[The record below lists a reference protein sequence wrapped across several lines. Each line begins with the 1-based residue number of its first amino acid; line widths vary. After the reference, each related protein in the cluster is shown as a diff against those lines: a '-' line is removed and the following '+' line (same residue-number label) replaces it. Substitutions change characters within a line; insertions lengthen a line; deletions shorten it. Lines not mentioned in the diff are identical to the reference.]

1 MIRPF
6 HAFLAALS
14 LVSATAPM
22 AQTATSVEYYNATLD
37 HFFTSSLQAD
47 IDALDSGRLAG
58 WARTG
63 QAFGATSCGRP
74 GTRSRLPV
82 LHPAGQG
89 RFALLLGCAG
99 RVPGGAGQ
107 DRQVDPNYAGYFY
120 ESPAA
125 WYTALPDRLTGT
137 CPAGTVPVWRLW
149 NGRVDS
155 NHRYTANRAVRD
167 QMLALGHTLEGYG
180 PSGAGMCAPA
190 LAPTATLAAA
200 SGRSPFTEGCDGVAS
215 SGTVY
220 AGAEVEPMLAVNPA
234 NPDNLVGV
242 WQQDRW
248 SNGSARG
255 LVTGAS
261 LDGGRTW
268 TLAAA
273 AFSRCTG
280 GTAANGGDY
289 ERASDPWVSV
299 RAGRHRLAD
308 RARRDVAGHGERDAG
323 QPLGRRR
330 PDLERPDDADPR
342 LRHGLQRQGVDHRRP
357 LRRALRLRDLGPAE
371 RRQRRA
377 DVLRAHDRRRR
388 DLGTGARDL
397 RPRQHRADDQQP
409 DRRAERRH
417 AGRVLH
423 PAADDADQRIPPRD
437 VRAALDRPRRHLV
450 GADPGRDGPGAAAP
464 ATTSPAFDVRDGAN
478 LGSIAAG
485 PNGELAVVWQDARFS
500 GGTHDG
506 VAFSRSTDGGFT
518 WSAPVRINGAPAAKA
533 FVPAVHIRGDGEI
546 GVSYYDLRN
555 NLPDAATIPVDVW
568 LTRSTDG
575 VNWQETHV
583 DGPFDLALAPYA
595 RGLFLGDYMGLASIG
610 ASFVPFYART
620 NAGSPDNATDV
631 IAALTATLAKARR
644 AARGDDGVAVLA
656 QPAPPLPPSPG
667 LDAMLRESAAR
678 TIANRQVR

>member
-63 QAFGATSCGRP
+63 QAFGATAATGP
-74 GTRSRLPV
+74 GLNPV
-82 LHPAGQG
+82 C
-89 RFALLLGCAG
+89 RFYIPPDKGDSHFFSAAPDECQAVLAKM
-99 RVPGGAGQ
+99 AS
-107 DRQVDPNYAGYFY
+107 DPNYAGYFY

-137 CPAGTVPVWRLW
+137 CPAGSVPVWRLW

-155 NHRYTANRAVRD
+155 NHRYTANWAVRD

-200 SGRSPFTEGCDGVAS
+200 SGRSPFTEGCDGAAS

-280 GTAANGGDY
+280 GDATNGGDY
-289 ERASDPWVSV
+289 ERASDPWVTFAPDGTAWQIALATV
-299 RAGRHRLAD
+299 RQASAMLVSRSADGGRTWSAPTTLIRDSGTAFNDKESITAD
-308 RARRDVAGHGERDAG
+308 RFDARFVYAIWDRLNGANGAPTYFARTTDGGATWEPARAIYDPGNTGQTINNQIVVLNDGTLVAFFTRLPTTLTSGY
-323 QPLGRRR
+323 R
-330 PDLERPDDADPR
+330 PEMF
-342 LRHGLQRQGVDHRRP
+342 
-357 LRRALRLRDLGPAE
+357 
-371 RRQRRA
+371 
-377 DVLRAHDRRRR
+377 VLRSTNRGATWSAPIPVATVQA
-388 DLGTGARDL
+388 LGTRD
-397 RPRQHRADDQQP
+397 D
-409 DRRAERRH
+409 ES
-417 AGRVLH
+417 G
-423 PAADDADQRIPPRD
+423 
-437 VRAALDRPRRHLV
+437 
-450 GADPGRDGPGAAAP
+450 
-464 ATTSPAFDVRDGAN
+464 FDVRDGAN

-555 NLPDAATIPVDVW
+555 NLPDAATIPIDVW

-644 AARGDDGVAVLA
+644 AVRGDDGVAVLA

>member
-6 HAFLAALS
+6 HAFLVALS

-63 QAFGATSCGRP
+63 QAFGATAAAGP
-74 GTRSRLPV
+74 GLNPV
-82 LHPAGQG
+82 C
-89 RFALLLGCAG
+89 RFYIPPDKGDSHFFSAAPDECQAVLAKM
-99 RVPGGAGQ
+99 AS
-107 DRQVDPNYAGYFY
+107 DPNYAGYFY

-125 WYTALPDRLTGT
+125 WYTALPDRPTGT
-137 CPAGTVPVWRLW
+137 CPAGSVPVWRLW

-155 NHRYTANRAVRD
+155 NHRYTANWAVRD

-280 GTAANGGDY
+280 GDATNGGDY
-289 ERASDPWVSV
+289 ERASDPWVTFAPDGTAWQIALATV
-299 RAGRHRLAD
+299 RQASAMLVSRSADGGRTWSAPTTLIRDSGTAFNDKESITAD
-308 RARRDVAGHGERDAG
+308 RFDARFVYAIWDRLNGANGAPTYFARTTDGGATWEPARAIYDPGNTGQTINNQIVVLNDGTLVAFFTRLPTTLTSGY
-323 QPLGRRR
+323 R
-330 PDLERPDDADPR
+330 PEMF
-342 LRHGLQRQGVDHRRP
+342 
-357 LRRALRLRDLGPAE
+357 
-371 RRQRRA
+371 
-377 DVLRAHDRRRR
+377 VLRSTNRGATWSAPIPVATVQA
-388 DLGTGARDL
+388 LGTRD
-397 RPRQHRADDQQP
+397 D
-409 DRRAERRH
+409 ES
-417 AGRVLH
+417 G
-423 PAADDADQRIPPRD
+423 
-437 VRAALDRPRRHLV
+437 
-450 GADPGRDGPGAAAP
+450 
-464 ATTSPAFDVRDGAN
+464 FDVRDGAN

-555 NLPDAATIPVDVW
+555 NLPDAATIPIDVW

>member
-1 MIRPF
+1 
-6 HAFLAALS
+6 
-14 LVSATAPM
+14 
-22 AQTATSVEYYNATLD
+22 
-37 HFFTSSLQAD
+37 
-47 IDALDSGRLAG
+47 
-58 WARTG
+58 
-63 QAFGATSCGRP
+63 
-74 GTRSRLPV
+74 
-82 LHPAGQG
+82 
-89 RFALLLGCAG
+89 
-99 RVPGGAGQ
+99 
-107 DRQVDPNYAGYFY
+107 
-120 ESPAA
+120 
-125 WYTALPDRLTGT
+125 
-137 CPAGTVPVWRLW
+137 
-149 NGRVDS
+149 
-155 NHRYTANRAVRD
+155 
-167 QMLALGHTLEGYG
+167 
-180 PSGAGMCAPA
+180 MCAPA

-200 SGRSPFTEGCDGVAS
+200 SGRSPFTEGCDGAAS

-234 NPDNLVGV
+234 NPDNVVGV

-280 GTAANGGDY
+280 GDATNGGDY
-289 ERASDPWVSV
+289 ERASDPWVTFAPDGTAWQIALATV
-299 RAGRHRLAD
+299 RQASAMLVSRSADGGRTWSAPTTLIRDSGTAFNDKESITAD
-308 RARRDVAGHGERDAG
+308 RFDARFVYAIWDRLNGANGAPTYFARTTDGGATWEPARAIYDPGNTGQTINNQIVMLNDGTLVAFFTRLPTTLTSGY
-323 QPLGRRR
+323 R
-330 PDLERPDDADPR
+330 PEMF
-342 LRHGLQRQGVDHRRP
+342 
-357 LRRALRLRDLGPAE
+357 
-371 RRQRRA
+371 
-377 DVLRAHDRRRR
+377 VLRSTDRGATWSAPIPVATVQA
-388 DLGTGARDL
+388 LGTRD
-397 RPRQHRADDQQP
+397 D
-409 DRRAERRH
+409 ES
-417 AGRVLH
+417 G
-423 PAADDADQRIPPRD
+423 
-437 VRAALDRPRRHLV
+437 
-450 GADPGRDGPGAAAP
+450 
-464 ATTSPAFDVRDGAN
+464 FDVRDGAN

-506 VAFSRSTDGGFT
+506 VAFSRSTDGGLT
-518 WSAPVRINGAPAAKA
+518 WSAPVRINGAPATKA

-555 NLPDAATIPVDVW
+555 NLPDAATIPIDVW

>member
-63 QAFGATSCGRP
+63 QAFGATAAAGP
-74 GTRSRLPV
+74 GLNPV
-82 LHPAGQG
+82 C
-89 RFALLLGCAG
+89 RFYIPPDKGDSHFFSAAPDECQAVLAKM
-99 RVPGGAGQ
+99 AS
-107 DRQVDPNYAGYFY
+107 DPNYAGYFY

-137 CPAGTVPVWRLW
+137 CPAGSVPVWRLW

-155 NHRYTANRAVRD
+155 NHRYTANWAVRD

-200 SGRSPFTEGCDGVAS
+200 SGRSPFTEGCDGAAS

-280 GTAANGGDY
+280 GDS
-289 ERASDPWVSV
+289 ERASDPWVTFAPDGTAWQIALATV
-299 RAGRHRLAD
+299 RQASAM
-308 RARRDVAGHGERDAG
+308 
-323 QPLGRRR
+323 
-330 PDLERPDDADPR
+330 
-342 LRHGLQRQGVDHRRP
+342 
-357 LRRALRLRDLGPAE
+357 
-371 RRQRRA
+371 
-377 DVLRAHDRRRR
+377 
-388 DLGTGARDL
+388 
-397 RPRQHRADDQQP
+397 
-409 DRRAERRH
+409 
-417 AGRVLH
+417 
-423 PAADDADQRIPPRD
+423 
-437 VRAALDRPRRHLV
+437 LV
-450 GADPGRDGPGAAAP
+450 
-464 ATTSPAFDVRDGAN
+464 
-478 LGSIAAG
+478 
-485 PNGELAVVWQDARFS
+485 
-500 GGTHDG
+500 
-506 VAFSRSTDGGFT
+506 SRSADGG
-518 WSAPVRINGAPAAKA
+518 
-533 FVPAVHIRGDGEI
+533 
-546 GVSYYDLRN
+546 
-555 NLPDAATIPVDVW
+555 
-568 LTRSTDG
+568 
-575 VNWQETHV
+575 
-583 DGPFDLALAPYA
+583 
-595 RGLFLGDYMGLASIG
+595 
-610 ASFVPFYART
+610 
-620 NAGSPDNATDV
+620 
-631 IAALTATLAKARR
+631 
-644 AARGDDGVAVLA
+644 
-656 QPAPPLPPSPG
+656 
-667 LDAMLRESAAR
+667 
-678 TIANRQVR
+678 

>member
-6 HAFLAALS
+6 HAFIATLS

-47 IDALDSGRLAG
+47 IDAFDSGRLPG

-63 QAFGATSCGRP
+63 QAFGATAAAGP
-74 GTRSRLPV
+74 GLNPV
-82 LHPAGQG
+82 C
-89 RFALLLGCAG
+89 RFYIPPDKGDSHFFSAAPDECQAVLA
-99 RVPGGAGQ
+99 RMAS
-107 DRQVDPNYAGYFY
+107 DPNYAGYFY

-149 NGRVDS
+149 NGRIDS
-155 NHRYTANRAVRD
+155 NHRYTANWAVRD

-200 SGRSPFTEGCDGVAS
+200 SGRSPLTEGCDGAAS
-215 SGTVY
+215 SGTAYV
-220 AGAEVEPMLAVNPA
+220 GAEVEPMLAVNPA

-280 GTAANGGDY
+280 GNATNGGDY
-289 ERASDPWVSV
+289 ERASDPWVTFAPDGTAWQIALAT
-299 RAGRHRLAD
+299 AGQASAMLVSRSGDGGRTWSAPTTLIRDSGVAFNDKESITAD
-308 RARRDVAGHGERDAG
+308 RFDARFVYAIWDRLNGANGAPTYFARTTDGGASWEPARAIYNPGNTGQTINNQIVVLNDGTLVAFFTRLPTTLASGY
-323 QPLGRRR
+323 R
-330 PDLERPDDADPR
+330 PEMF
-342 LRHGLQRQGVDHRRP
+342 
-357 LRRALRLRDLGPAE
+357 
-371 RRQRRA
+371 
-377 DVLRAHDRRRR
+377 VLRSTDRGATWSAPIPVATVQS
-388 DLGTGARDL
+388 LGTRDDESGFL
-397 RPRQHRADDQQP
+397 
-409 DRRAERRH
+409 
-417 AGRVLH
+417 
-423 PAADDADQRIPPRD
+423 
-437 VRAALDRPRRHLV
+437 
-450 GADPGRDGPGAAAP
+450 
-464 ATTSPAFDVRDGAN
+464 VRDGTN

-533 FVPAVHIRGDGEI
+533 FVPVVHIRGDGEI

-555 NLPDAATIPVDVW
+555 NLPDAATIPIDVW

-610 ASFVPFYART
+610 ASFLPFYART

-631 IAALTATLAKARR
+631 IAASTATLAKARR

>member
-63 QAFGATSCGRP
+63 QAFGATAAAGP
-74 GTRSRLPV
+74 GLNPV
-82 LHPAGQG
+82 C
-89 RFALLLGCAG
+89 RFYIPPDKGDSHFFSAAPDECQAVLAKM
-99 RVPGGAGQ
+99 AS
-107 DRQVDPNYAGYFY
+107 DPNYAGYFY

-155 NHRYTANRAVRD
+155 NHRYTANWAVRD

-280 GTAANGGDY
+280 GDATNGGDY
-289 ERASDPWVSV
+289 ERASDPWVTFAPDGTAWQIALATV
-299 RAGRHRLAD
+299 RQASAMLVSRSADGGRTWSAPTTLIRDSGTAFNDKESITAD
-308 RARRDVAGHGERDAG
+308 RFDARFVYAIWDRLNGANGAPTYFARTTDGGATWEPARAIYDPGNTGQTINNQIVVLNDGTLVAFFTRLPTTLTSGY
-323 QPLGRRR
+323 R
-330 PDLERPDDADPR
+330 PEMF
-342 LRHGLQRQGVDHRRP
+342 
-357 LRRALRLRDLGPAE
+357 
-371 RRQRRA
+371 
-377 DVLRAHDRRRR
+377 VLRSTDRGATWSAPIPVATVQS
-388 DLGTGARDL
+388 LGTRD
-397 RPRQHRADDQQP
+397 D
-409 DRRAERRH
+409 ES
-417 AGRVLH
+417 G
-423 PAADDADQRIPPRD
+423 
-437 VRAALDRPRRHLV
+437 
-450 GADPGRDGPGAAAP
+450 
-464 ATTSPAFDVRDGAN
+464 FDVRDGAN

-555 NLPDAATIPVDVW
+555 NLPDAATIPIDVW

>member
-63 QAFGATSCGRP
+63 QAFGATAAAGP
-74 GTRSRLPV
+74 GLNPV
-82 LHPAGQG
+82 C
-89 RFALLLGCAG
+89 RFYIPPDKGDSHFFSAAPDECQAVLAKM
-99 RVPGGAGQ
+99 AS
-107 DRQVDPNYAGYFY
+107 DPNYAGYFY

-137 CPAGTVPVWRLW
+137 CPAGSVPVWRLW

-155 NHRYTANRAVRD
+155 NHRYTANWAVRD

-280 GTAANGGDY
+280 GDATNGGDY
-289 ERASDPWVSV
+289 ERASDPWVTFAPDGTAWQIALATV
-299 RAGRHRLAD
+299 RQASAMLVSRSADGGRTWSAPTTLIRDSGTAFNDKESITAD
-308 RARRDVAGHGERDAG
+308 RFDARFVYAIWDRLNGANGAPTYFARTTDGGATWEPARAIYDPGNTGQTINNQIVVLNDGTLVAFFTRLPTTLTSGY
-323 QPLGRRR
+323 R
-330 PDLERPDDADPR
+330 PEMF
-342 LRHGLQRQGVDHRRP
+342 
-357 LRRALRLRDLGPAE
+357 
-371 RRQRRA
+371 
-377 DVLRAHDRRRR
+377 VLRSTNRGATWSAPIPVATVQA
-388 DLGTGARDL
+388 LGTRD
-397 RPRQHRADDQQP
+397 D
-409 DRRAERRH
+409 ES
-417 AGRVLH
+417 G
-423 PAADDADQRIPPRD
+423 
-437 VRAALDRPRRHLV
+437 
-450 GADPGRDGPGAAAP
+450 
-464 ATTSPAFDVRDGAN
+464 FDVRDGAN

-555 NLPDAATIPVDVW
+555 NLPDAATIPIDVW